1 MSHCLWLGLDVGSTT
16 VKAAVVD
23 PSDRTLKFSTYL
35 RHGAQQAESVR
46 GLLDDIHSRFPGSTF
61 RTAVCGS
68 GGRGIA
74 DAVGA
79 FYIQE
84 VVANSIAVREFYPES
99 RVAIELGGQDAKVVF
114 FHYDRESRQLIAS
127 DMRMNGSCAG
137 GTGAFIDEVASLLQI
152 PVEEFDAYAARGTR
166 VYDIS
171 GRCGVFAKSDIQPL
185 LNQGVSREDIALS
198 TCHAI
203 ARQTIGGL
211 AQGLEITRPVIFV
224 GGPLNF
230 NATLVRVF
238 AERLGLR
245 VNEQIVPESPQTLVA
260 YGAAL
265 SVGTMFADWES
276 RYLGRAAP
284 KALQTHQAE
293 LISRQEAVRDRFF
306 EAEEEKQ
313 SFDER
318 HRMAAIETPQLPAG
332 SEFPVYIG
340 IDAGSTTSKLV
351 FLDEEERVV
360 DAFYANNDGEPLQ
373 VLKDGLLSVYRRWAD
388 RGIDLRVL
396 GVGTTGYGEKLFAA
410 AFKADYH
417 TVETVAHAQ
426 AAMHYLPGA
435 TFILDIG
442 GQDMKAISVSNDI
455 VTGITLN
462 EACSA
467 GCGSFLESFARSLEI
482 PVEEIAPRAFGA
494 TNPSKLGSRC
504 TVFMNSSIIT
514 EQKNGKGPNDIMAGL
529 CRSIIEN
536 VFTKV
541 IRVSNMTA
549 LGEKVVLQGGTF
561 KNDAVLRAF
570 EQYTGIEG
578 LRAPYPGEMGAI
590 GIALLTKRHMEE
602 RGWTEQAV
610 PAGSGGV
617 DLSDGPRESQFPGF
631 EALEDFGY
639 EKENNHVCP
648 FCTNNCNRTLI
659 RFSDGSTFVTGNRCE
674 RGEVVGEVSDPT
686 TRSRLK
692 EAERKLRGAPDLF
705 SRRERLLFKD
715 YPVEPV
721 EPGKDLTVGLPRV
734 LEFWN
739 SGPFWST
746 FFRALGFRVRF
757 SKPSSRE
764 LYESGLALIPSDTIC
779 FPAKLAHGHM
789 EELINAGVDRIFMPI
804 MNRMPSENENLR
816 SDHLCAVVKG
826 YPMVLDVSNEP
837 TEGHGIPFD
846 RPIFHWLD
854 ARTRERQLSDFMAT
868 TFGTPAR
875 HVQAA
880 LAQAESV
887 QRGFSIALREET
899 SEILEGLS
907 GSEFAVVLAG
917 RPYHSD
923 PLVSHSVSR
932 FFTRQGIP
940 VIPLDALPGLEE
952 VDHSGIRAEG
962 TINFHVRMLSG
973 AVKVAQHPHL
983 ELVQIVSFGCG
994 HDAVLTDEVIRIMRS
1009 AAGREPLTLK
1019 LDESDADGPI
1029 QIRVRSFIETVR
1041 SRREKGERFEPKRL
1055 ADPYAVKFEKPHRK
1069 ERVIL
1074 APNVSEAF
1082 ARVASAAIRKEGYR
1096 VEPLPL
1102 ADERAIALGKKFVH
1116 NDMCFPAQINIGET
1130 LQVLESGKYKPEQVA
1145 CGLAK
1150 AQCDCRLAHYASLA
1164 RKALDEAGYEQVPII
1179 TTDDDTKNMHPA
1191 FKLGTRFELRMLWG
1205 LAIVDA
1211 LEDLRRRIRPYEVSA
1226 GETDRL
1232 FEAHVDRIAE
1242 ALEQS
1247 SRRALAAFEEA
1258 VEVFRGIAVDREEE
1272 RPRVFVI
1279 GEFLMNF
1286 HRGSNHDIERYL
1298 EANGMEVVLPHI
1310 LDVFRRDFMRMKS
1323 EQERFHVR
1331 YPFLERVFNTVTDSL
1346 FDYALEKV
1354 DKIAAAHPFHEVK
1367 ARLPEVAAHARPI
1380 IDDTFTSG
1388 EGWMIAGEILHNAE
1402 LGVESFVI
1410 IQPFGC
1416 LPNHVTGRGLLK
1428 RIKRFH
1434 SNIQILSL
1442 DYDPDTSFANI
1453 ENRLQM
1459 LVINALERQ
1468 RLRRVADTKFAS
1480 GS

>member
-1 MSHCLWLGLDVGSTT
+1 MSHGLWLGLDVGSTT

-23 PSDRTLKFSTYL
+23 PRNRSLQFSTYL
-35 RHGAQQAESVR
+35 RHGAQQAETVR
-46 GLLDDIHSRFPGSTF
+46 GLLEEIHRRFPDAEL
-61 RTAVCGS
+61 RCAVCGS

-74 DAVGA
+74 EAIGA

-84 VVANSIAVREFYPES
+84 VVANSIAVREFYPET

-114 FHYDRESRQLIAS
+114 FHYDPESRQLIAS

-152 PVEEFDAYAARGTR
+152 PVEEFDGYAARGTR

-224 GGPLNF
+224 GGPLTF
-230 NATLVRVF
+230 NRTLVRVF

-245 VNEQIVPESPQTLVA
+245 EGEQILPESPETLVA
-260 YGAAL
+260 YGTAL
-265 SVGTMFADWES
+265 SVGTMFADWQS
-276 RYLGRAAP
+276 NYLGTGAS
-284 KALQTHQAE
+284 KALENYQTE
-293 LISRQEAVRDRFF
+293 LSTRRQTGLEQFF
-306 EAEEEKQ
+306 ESEEERREFQ
-313 SFDER
+313 LR
-318 HRMAAIETPQLPAG
+318 HALAKIDPPDLPEG
-332 SEFPVYIG
+332 SVLPVYIG

-351 FLDEEERVV
+351 LLDEQEQVI
-360 DAFYANNDGEPLQ
+360 DSFYANNDGEPLQ
-373 VLKDGLLSVYRRWAD
+373 VLKEGLLSAYRRWKE
-388 RGIDLRVL
+388 RGIALQVL
-396 GVGTTGYGEKLFAA
+396 GVGTTGYGEKLFGA

-417 TVETVAHAQ
+417 TVETVAHAE

-435 TFILDIG
+435 SFILDIG

-482 PVEEIAPRAFGA
+482 PVAEIAPRAFA
-494 TNPSKLGSRC
+494 ASNPSKLGSRC

-541 IRVSNMTA
+541 VRVSNMSV
-549 LGEKVVLQGGTF
+549 LGDKVVLQGGTF

-590 GIALLTKRHMEE
+590 GIALLTKKHM
-602 RGWTEQAV
+602 
-610 PAGSGGV
+610 AGRAGQS
-617 DLSDGPRESQFPGF
+617 RFPGF
-631 EALEDFGY
+631 EALEVFGY

-674 RGEVVGEVSDPT
+674 RGEVVGELGDPE

-692 EAERKLRGAPDLF
+692 AAERRLRGAPDLF
-705 SRRERLLFKD
+705 SRREKLLFKE
-715 YPVEPV
+715 YPVEPI
-721 EPGKDLTVGLPRV
+721 EPGKELTLGLPRV

-746 FFRALGFRVRF
+746 FFRALGFQVRF

-764 LYESGLALIPSDTIC
+764 LYESGIALVPSDTIC

-789 EELINAGVDRIFMPI
+789 EDLISAGVDRIFMPI
-804 MNRMPSENENLR
+804 MNRMPPENSNLK

-837 TEGHGIPFD
+837 TEGHGIAFD
-846 RPIFHWLD
+846 KPIFHWLD
-854 ARTRERQLSDFMAT
+854 ERTRERQLADFMAA
-868 TFGTPAR
+868 TFGTPPR

-880 LAQAESV
+880 LAQADRV
-887 QRGFSIALREET
+887 QRSFSASLREEA
-899 SEILEGLS
+899 SDILEELS

-932 FFTRQGIP
+932 FFTSQGIP
-940 VIPLDALPGLEE
+940 VIPLDALPGLDE

-973 AVKVAQHPHL
+973 AVKVAQHPNL

-994 HDAVLTDEVIRIMRS
+994 HDAVLTDEVIRIMR
-1009 AAGREPLTLK
+1009 AASGREPLTLK

-1041 SRREKGERFEPKRL
+1041 SRREKGENFEPKQL
-1055 ADPYAVKFEKPHRK
+1055 TDPYEVKFEKQHRK
-1069 ERVIL
+1069 EKVIL

-1082 ARVASAAIRKEGYR
+1082 ARIASAAIRKEGYR
-1096 VEPLPL
+1096 IEPLPL
-1102 ADERAIALGKKFVH
+1102 ADDRAIALGKKFVH

-1130 LQVLESGKYKPEQVA
+1130 LKVLESGKYRPEQVV

-1164 RKALDEAGYEQVPII
+1164 RKALDEAGYEKVPII
-1179 TTDDDTKNMHPA
+1179 TTDEDTKNMHPA

-1205 LAIVDA
+1205 LAIIDA
-1211 LEDLRRRIRPYEVSA
+1211 LEDLRRRIRPYEVNG
-1226 GETDRL
+1226 GETDAL
-1232 FEAHVDRIAE
+1232 FDSHIDRIAE
-1242 ALEQS
+1242 ALEGS
-1247 SRRALAAFEEA
+1247 SRRALSAFEEA
-1258 VEVFRGIAVDREEE
+1258 VAAFTRIEVDRAEE

-1346 FDYALEKV
+1346 FDHALEKV
-1354 DKIAAAHPFHEVK
+1354 DEIASAHPFHEAK

-1402 LGVESFVI
+1402 LGIESFVI

-1428 RIKRFH
+1428 RIKQIH
-1434 SNIQILSL
+1434 PNIQILSL

-1459 LVINALERQ
+1459 LVINALERR
-1468 RLRRVADTKFAS
+1468 RLRRQAETRAAANQ
-1480 GS
+1480 

>member
-1 MSHCLWLGLDVGSTT
+1 MSHGLWLGLDVGSTT

-23 PSDRTLKFSTYL
+23 PRDRSLKFSTYL
-35 RHGAQQAESVR
+35 RHGARQAETLR
-46 GLLDDIHSRFPGSTF
+46 GLLEDVHGRFSD
-61 RTAVCGS
+61 RELRCAVCGS
-68 GGRGIA
+68 GGRGLAEAI
-74 DAVGA
+74 GA

-84 VVANSIAVREFYPES
+84 VVANSIAVREFYPQT

-114 FHYDRESRQLIAS
+114 FHYDPESRQLIAS

-152 PVEEFDAYAARGTR
+152 PVEEFDRYAARGTR

-224 GGPLNF
+224 GGPLTF
-230 NATLVRVF
+230 NGTLVRVF

-245 VNEQIVPESPQTLVA
+245 EEEQILPESPQTLVA

-276 RYLGRAAP
+276 TYLGAAAP
-284 KALQTHQAE
+284 GVLKQYQAE
-293 LISRQEAVRDRFF
+293 LTARGQNRLERFF
-306 EAEEEKQ
+306 ESEEERLTFQ
-313 SFDER
+313 ER
-318 HRMAAIETPQLPAG
+318 HRLGRIEHPELPEG
-332 SEFPVYIG
+332 SELGVYIG

-351 FLDEEERVV
+351 LLDEEEQVI
-360 DAFYANNDGEPLQ
+360 DSFYANNDGEPLQ
-373 VLKDGLLSVYRRWAD
+373 VLKEGLLSVYRRWNE
-388 RGIDLRVL
+388 RGIALKVL
-396 GVGTTGYGEKLFAA
+396 GIGTTGYGEKLFAA
-410 AFKADYH
+410 AFRADYH
-417 TVETVAHAQ
+417 TVETVAHAE

-467 GCGSFLESFARSLEI
+467 GCGSFLESFARSLGI
-482 PVEEIAPRAFGA
+482 PVDEIAPRAFAA
-494 TNPSKLGSRC
+494 TNPSRLGSRC

-541 IRVSNMTA
+541 VRVSNMSA
-549 LGEKVVLQGGTF
+549 LGDKVVLQGGTF

-578 LRAPYPGEMGAI
+578 LRAPYPGEMGAV
-590 GIALLTKRHMEE
+590 GIALLTKRHM
-602 RGWTEQAV
+602 RGQGT
-610 PAGSGGV
+610 AG
-617 DLSDGPRESQFPGF
+617 ESRFPGF
-631 EALEDFGY
+631 EALESFSY
-639 EKENNHVCP
+639 EKENNHLCP

-659 RFSDGSTFVTGNRCE
+659 RFSDGTTFVTGNRCE
-674 RGEVVGEVSDPT
+674 RGEVVGELGDLE
-686 TRSRLK
+686 TRNRLK
-692 EAERKLRGAPDLF
+692 EAERRLRGAPDLF
-705 SRRERLLFKD
+705 SERERLLFRE
-715 YPVEPV
+715 YPVEPI
-721 EPGKDLTVGLPRV
+721 EPGKDLTLGLPRV

-746 FFRALGFRVRF
+746 FFRALGFQVRF
-757 SKPSSRE
+757 SKPSSRA
-764 LYESGLALIPSDTIC
+764 LYESGIALIPSDTIC
-779 FPAKLAHGHM
+779 FPAKLAHGHI
-789 EELINAGVDRIFMPI
+789 EELTSAGVDRIFMPI
-804 MNRMPSENENLR
+804 MNRMPPENGSLR

-837 TEGHGIPFD
+837 TEKHGIPFD
-846 RPIFHWLD
+846 KPIFHWLD
-854 ARTRERQLSDFMAT
+854 ERTRERQLADFMAA
-868 TFGTPAR
+868 TFGTPPR

-880 LAQAESV
+880 LSQADRV
-887 QRGFSIALREET
+887 QRSFSASLREEA
-899 SEILEGLS
+899 SQILEGVS
-907 GSEFAVVLAG
+907 GSDFAVVLAG

-932 FFTRQGIP
+932 FFTSQGIP
-940 VIPLDALPGLEE
+940 VIPLDALPGLDD
-952 VDHSGIRAEG
+952 VDHTGIRAEG

-973 AVKVAQHPHL
+973 AVKVAQHPKL

-994 HDAVLTDEVIRIMRS
+994 HDAVLTDEVIRIMRTAS
-1009 AAGREPLTLK
+1009 GREPLTLK

-1041 SRREKGERFEPKRL
+1041 SRREKRTSFAPKRL
-1055 ADPYAVKFEKPHRK
+1055 EDPYAIKYERSHRK
-1069 ERVIL
+1069 EKVIL

-1082 ARVASAAIRKEGYR
+1082 ARIASAAIRKEGYR
-1096 VEPLPL
+1096 IEPLPL

-1130 LQVLESGKYKPEQVA
+1130 LKVLESGRYRPEQVV

-1179 TTDDDTKNMHPA
+1179 TTDEDTKNMHPA

-1205 LAIVDA
+1205 LAIIDA
-1211 LEDLRRRIRPYEVSA
+1211 LEDLRRRIRPYEVNG
-1226 GETDRL
+1226 GETDKL
-1232 FEAHVDRIAE
+1232 FEAHIDRIAE
-1242 ALEQS
+1242 ALEGS
-1247 SRRALAAFEEA
+1247 TRRALSAFEEA
-1258 VEVFRGIAVDREEE
+1258 VEAFGEIEIVREEE

-1286 HRGSNHDIERYL
+1286 HRGGNHDVERYL

-1346 FDYALEKV
+1346 FDHALKKV
-1354 DKIAAAHPFHEVK
+1354 DDIASAHPLHEPK
-1367 ARLPEVAAHARPI
+1367 ARLPEVAAHARPL

-1402 LGVESFVI
+1402 LGIDSFVI

-1428 RIKRFH
+1428 RIKRIH
-1434 SNIQILSL
+1434 PSIQILSL

-1459 LVINALERQ
+1459 LVINALERR
-1468 RLRRVADTKFAS
+1468 RLRREAETRNAANQ
-1480 GS
+1480 

>member
-1 MSHCLWLGLDVGSTT
+1 MSHSLWLGLDVGSTT
-16 VKAAVVD
+16 VKAVVVD
-23 PSDRTLKFSTYL
+23 PSDRSLQFSTYL

-46 GLLDDIHSRFPGSTF
+46 NLLREIHGRFPDSPL

-74 DAVGA
+74 EAIGA
-79 FYIQE
+79 FYVQE
-84 VVANSIAVREFYPES
+84 VVANSIAVREFYPET

-114 FHYDRESRQLIAS
+114 FHHDPESRQLIAS

-152 PVEEFDAYAARGTR
+152 PVEAFDEYAARGTR

-224 GGPLNF
+224 GGPLTF
-230 NATLVRVF
+230 NRTLVRVF
-238 AERLGLR
+238 SERLGLR
-245 VNEQIVPESPQTLVA
+245 QEEQIVPDSPQTLVA
-260 YGAAL
+260 YGTAL
-265 SVGTMFADWES
+265 SVGTMFANWES
-276 RYLGRAAP
+276 TYLGTAAP
-284 KALQTHQAE
+284 GALESYQAE
-293 LISRQEAVRDRFF
+293 LGTRRQADRIEFF
-306 EAEEEKQ
+306 GSPEDKRRFE
-313 SFDER
+313 ER
-318 HRMAAIETPQLPAG
+318 HRMAELETPNLPEG
-332 SEFPVYIG
+332 SVLPVYIG

-351 FLDEEERVV
+351 LLDEQERVL

-373 VLKDGLLSVYRRWAD
+373 VIKEGLLAVHRRWAE
-388 RGIDLRVL
+388 RGVTLRVL
-396 GVGTTGYGEKLFAA
+396 GAGTTGYGEKLFAA

-417 TVETVAHAQ
+417 TVETVAHAE

-482 PVEEIAPRAFGA
+482 PVEEIAPRAFA
-494 TNPSKLGSRC
+494 AANPSRLGSRC

-541 IRVSNMTA
+541 VRVSNMAA

-570 EQYTGIEG
+570 EQYTDIEG

-590 GIALLTKRHMEE
+590 GIALLTKRHMQEQRSRTGTEE
-602 RGWTEQAV
+602 ASSAGTE
-610 PAGSGGV
+610 PA
-617 DLSDGPRESQFPGF
+617 RESRFPGF
-631 EALEDFGY
+631 EALREFSY

-674 RGEVVGEVSDPT
+674 RGEVVGEIGDPE

-692 EAERKLRGAPDLF
+692 EAEQRLRGAEDLF
-705 SRRERLLFKD
+705 GRRETLLFKE
-715 YPVEPV
+715 YPVEPI
-721 EPGKDLTVGLPRV
+721 EPGKELTIGLPRV

-746 FFRALGFRVRF
+746 FFRALGFQVRF
-757 SKPSSRE
+757 SRPSSRE
-764 LYESGLALIPSDTIC
+764 LYESGIALVPSDTIC

-789 EELINAGVDRIFMPI
+789 EELISAGVDRIFMPI
-804 MNRMPSENENLR
+804 MNRMPPENSRLK

-837 TEGHGIPFD
+837 SEGHGIPFD
-846 RPIFHWLD
+846 KPIFHWLD
-854 ARTRERQLSDFMAT
+854 ERTRFRQLSDFMAA

-880 LAQAESV
+880 LAQADAV
-887 QRGFSIALREET
+887 QRSIFTGLREEA
-899 SEILEGLS
+899 SRILEELS

-932 FFTRQGIP
+932 FFTRHGIP

-952 VDHSGIRAEG
+952 VGHEGIRAEG

-994 HDAVLTDEVIRIMRS
+994 HDAVLTDEVIRIMRT

-1041 SRREKGERFEPKRL
+1041 SRREKGNGFEPKEL
-1055 ADPYAVKFEKPHRK
+1055 EDPYPVKYQRSDRSEK
-1069 ERVIL
+1069 VIL

-1082 ARVASAAIRKEGYR
+1082 ARIASAAIRKEGYR
-1096 VEPLPL
+1096 IEPLPL
-1102 ADERAIALGKKFVH
+1102 ADDRAIALGKRYVH

-1130 LQVLESGKYKPEQVA
+1130 LKVLESGKYRPEQVV

-1164 RKALDEAGYEQVPII
+1164 RKALDEAGYGQVPII
-1179 TTDDDTKNMHPA
+1179 TTDQDTKNMHPA

-1211 LEDLRRRIRPYEVSA
+1211 LEDLRRRIRPYEVHR
-1226 GETDRL
+1226 GEMDRL
-1232 FEAHVDRIAE
+1232 FEEQIDRIAG
-1242 ALEQS
+1242 ALEES
-1247 SRRALAAFEEA
+1247 SRKALAAMREA
-1258 VEVFRGIAVDREEE
+1258 VEAFKAVEIDRPEE

-1331 YPFLERVFNTVTDSL
+1331 YPFLERLFNSVTDSL
-1346 FDYALEKV
+1346 FDHALEKV
-1354 DKIAAAHPFHEVK
+1354 DEIASDHWLHERK
-1367 ARLPEVAAHARPI
+1367 ARLPEVADYARPI

-1428 RIKRFH
+1428 RIKQFH
-1434 SNIQILSL
+1434 PNIQILSL

-1459 LVINALERQ
+1459 LVINALERR
-1468 RLRRVADTKFAS
+1468 RLREEAETKAVS
-1480 GS
+1480 GE